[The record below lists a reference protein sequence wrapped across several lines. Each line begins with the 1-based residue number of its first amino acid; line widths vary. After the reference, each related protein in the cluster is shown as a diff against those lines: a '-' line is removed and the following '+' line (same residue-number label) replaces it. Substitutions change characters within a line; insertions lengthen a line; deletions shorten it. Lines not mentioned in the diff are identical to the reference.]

1 MCSGRIKSLI
11 FIILFLNSLYLNL
24 VSQSIDTLY
33 LSATYTN
40 TPLTYLL
47 SDIENKFPVKI
58 YFKNEWFTD
67 DTINLSFVNTSLPD
81 VLDKVV
87 KGTPYLYKV
96 VQGNMVVFMPREEV
110 ALLMGQMV
118 DLSLDMGDISIIV
131 IGNPDEA
138 GKFKKVTLTG
148 TVSDGKTGDPLF
160 GATIFIENTT
170 NAVISKLNGEYSL
183 EIYPGIYTLVVSS
196 IGFEK
201 AAYKVKII
209 SNGNLDIEL
218 FEKSHEIDEVAI
230 YGQRLHDNVRGNQMS
245 LVEMDAKNIK
255 KLPAIVG
262 EKDILKSLT
271 LMPGVKS
278 IGEFGS
284 GINVRGGGE
293 DQNLYL
299 LEGAPVFNTSHVFGL
314 LSVINPD
321 AVNNVTLYKG
331 HIPAGYGERVSSVME
346 IQLKSNNIEKLHARG
361 GIGLYNSRLM
371 LEGPVYKD
379 IVTFNIGGRTSYSD
393 WLLGRLPDYY
403 LQNSSASFYDVNGL
417 MKLNLKKHQV
427 TFFGYKSY
435 NKFRYTDQLKYG
447 YENILGSLRW
457 NQSIGSSLGSNLL
470 ISFSQYNAKKDDIK
484 KGYEQSRL
492 SSQINYLNGKYNI
505 SYTGFADHNIDL
517 GLQGMVYRI
526 RPGELFPLND
536 SSLIIHDVLRNEQAY
551 EGSVYI
557 NDFYEINNNIS
568 VNAGIRYSGYFF
580 TGPLNIPVYKEG
592 APVSEISVIDSIY
605 YGSGEVIKS
614 YFNIEPRLSLK
625 VQLSDI
631 NSVKLSY
638 NRNSQY
644 ISLLSYTSIPTP
656 DDVWKLS
663 GAYIKP
669 LIADQ
674 FAVGYYHNFPGKS
687 IETSVELYYKKLAN
701 LVEYK
706 DNASLEM
713 KQHLE
718 TEIINASGK
727 NYGIEFL
734 LKKKTGKLDGWIS
747 YTYSRT
753 FKKTSG
759 VFSEEIVNNNDFY
772 PSSYDKPHDLTV
784 LLNYNI
790 NRRWRIMGNFT
801 FSSGRSV
808 TLPEYKY
815 NIGAEQII
823 YYSDRNK
830 YRLPPYHRL
839 DLSVS
844 LDESLRIKK
853 KWKGSWTFSILNL
866 YGRKNAY
873 SVFYKKEKPSQDN
886 DFQRFNL
893 FKLYIIGR
901 PLPILT
907 YNFIF

>member
-1 MCSGRIKSLI
+1 MCRGRTKSLI
-11 FIILFLNSLYLNL
+11 FIILLLSSFYFNL

-33 LSATYTN
+33 LSATYTS
-40 TPLTYLL
+40 TPLTDFL
-47 SDIENKFPVKI
+47 SDLEKKYPVTF
-58 YFKNEWFTD
+58 YFKSQWFAD
-67 DTINLSFVNTSLPD
+67 DTINLSFTNTSLSEA
-81 VLDKVV
+81 LDKVV

-96 VQGNMVVFMPREEV
+96 IQGNMVVFMLKEEV
-110 ALLMGQMV
+110 ALMMGQMV
-118 DLSLDMGDISIIV
+118 DLSLDMQDMSIVV

-138 GKFKKVTLTG
+138 GKYKKVTLTG
-148 TVSDGKTGDPLF
+148 TISDGKTGAPLF
-160 GATIFIENTT
+160 GATIHIENTT
-170 NAVISKLNGEYSL
+170 NAVISKLNGAYSL
-183 EIYPGIYTLVVSS
+183 DIHPGIYTLVVSS

-201 AAYKVKII
+201 AVYKVKII
-209 SNGNLDIEL
+209 SNGNFDIEL

-230 YGQRLHDNVRGNQMS
+230 YGQRIHDNIRGNQMS
-245 LVEMDAKNIK
+245 LIEMDAKNIK
-255 KLPAIVG
+255 KLPDIVG

-271 LMPGVKS
+271 MMPGVKS
-278 IGEFGS
+278 FGEFGS

-299 LEGAPVFNTSHVFGL
+299 LEGAPVFNTSHVLGL

-346 IQLKSNNIEKLHARG
+346 IQIKNSNIDKLYARG

-371 LEGPVYKD
+371 FEGPVYKD
-379 IVTFNIGGRTSYSD
+379 MITFNVGGRTSYSN

-403 LQNSSASFYDVNGL
+403 LQNSAASFYDINGL
-417 MKLNLKKHQV
+417 LKFNLKKHMI
-427 TFFGYKSY
+427 TLFGYKSY
-435 NKFRYTDQLKYG
+435 NKFRYTDELNYE
-447 YENILGSLRW
+447 YENLLGSLKW
-457 NQSIGSSLGSNLL
+457 SQSISSNIGSSLILSL
-470 ISFSQYNAKKDDIK
+470 SQYNVKKDDIK
-484 KGYEQSRL
+484 PGYEQSRF
-492 SSQINYLNGKYNI
+492 SSKINYLSGKYNVLY
-505 SYTGFADHNIDL
+505 SGFADHNIDL
-517 GLQGMVYRI
+517 GLQGIMYRI
-526 RPGELFPLND
+526 QPGELIPLND
-536 SSLIIHDVLRNEQAY
+536 TSLINPEFLVNEQAY

-557 NDFYEINNNIS
+557 NDLYEISNNIS
-568 VNAGIRYSGYFF
+568 INAGIRYSGYFF
-580 TGPLNIPVYKEG
+580 TGPLNIPLYREG
-592 APVSEISVIDSIY
+592 ASISEISVVDSIY
-605 YGSGEVIKS
+605 YGKGEVIKS
-614 YFNIEPRLSLK
+614 YYNIEPRFSLK
-625 VQLSDI
+625 VQLSDN

-644 ISLLSYTSIPTP
+644 ISLISYTSIPTP

-669 LIADQ
+669 LIANQ
-674 FAVGYYHNFPGKS
+674 FAVGYYRNFLGKS

-706 DNASLEM
+706 NNASLEM
-713 KQHLE
+713 RQHLE
-718 TEIINASGK
+718 TELINASGK

-747 YTYSRT
+747 YTFSRT
-753 FKKTSG
+753 LKKTSG
-759 VFSEEIVNNNDFY
+759 KYSDEIINNNNFY
-772 PSSYDKPHDLTV
+772 PSSYDKPHDLTIF
-784 LLNYNI
+784 LNYNI
-790 NRRWRIMGNFT
+790 NRRWRVMGNFT

-808 TLPEYKY
+808 TLPEYQY
-815 NIGAEQII
+815 NTGAEKII

-839 DLSVS
+839 DVSIS
-844 LDESLRIKK
+844 LDESLRLKK

-873 SVFYKKEKPSQDN
+873 SVFYKKEQPDQDN
-886 DFQRFNL
+886 DYKRFNL

-901 PLPILT
+901 PLPTIT